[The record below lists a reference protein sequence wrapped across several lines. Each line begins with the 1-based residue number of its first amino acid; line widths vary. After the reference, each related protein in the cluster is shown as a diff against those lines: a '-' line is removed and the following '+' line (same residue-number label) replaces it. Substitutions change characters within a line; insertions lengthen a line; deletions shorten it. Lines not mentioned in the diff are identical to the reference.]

1 MSPYLEDQFMYISH
15 LYRRPLAFT
24 EKCDFNNFDGKYMRT
39 KNCTDLCVSVRMNDK
54 VGGRRRYGYMRGCM
68 SDIIHYNRS
77 VVRDYPGCYS
87 VRLRDLFISSERYA
101 FDSFDSVELCPC
113 SKPFCNPAA
122 PRVPSFVVLTL
133 AAIFLLTFPRIQNLD
148 LDTVIVEEEEDFI
161 PVLKNQKR
169 RISRHSVLEIGVS

>member
-1 MSPYLEDQFMYISH
+1 
-15 LYRRPLAFT
+15 
-24 EKCDFNNFDGKYMRT
+24 
-39 KNCTDLCVSVRMNDK
+39 
-54 VGGRRRYGYMRGCM
+54 M

-101 FDSFDSVELCPC
+101 FDPLDSVELCPC

-148 LDTVIVEEEEDFI
+148 LDTVIVEEEDFI